1 MAHKKA
7 KIVITINS
15 KKDSILNNFTTFF
28 PLTYNKWLRTNP
40 VNETL
45 LFLLLYQNTKSL
57 FTGIKILLL
66 KYHVHEYVF
75 IKWSFILKLS
85 WNQDSDAIT
94 SKLQEHGPRFK
105 VNQLWHFKNHFLLI
119 QFTRFVK
126 DFFIIFYFHF
136 FKQYLVCVLSHT
148 Q

>member
-75 IKWSFILKLS
+75 IK
-85 WNQDSDAIT
+85 
-94 SKLQEHGPRFK
+94 
-105 VNQLWHFKNHFLLI
+105 
-119 QFTRFVK
+119 
-126 DFFIIFYFHF
+126 
-136 FKQYLVCVLSHT
+136 
-148 Q
+148 